1 VSAFEDIG
9 AVGPLRI
16 WNDVVAREVHG
27 QETTLAVV
35 ELDPGAHVPEHRH
48 PSEQLGLVI
57 EGSVSF
63 RVGEEECEL
72 GPGGSWNIPSDV
84 PHEVRAGPN
93 GAVVIDVFSPT
104 RQADWREFER
114 EEKRAPVW
122 P

>member
-1 VSAFEDIG
+1 MNAFADIE

-16 WNDVVAREVHG
+16 WNDVVARELHG
-27 QETTLAVV
+27 QQTTLAVV
-35 ELDPGAHVPEHRH
+35 ELDPGAHVPEHHH
-48 PSEQLGLVI
+48 PSEQLGIVI
-57 EGSVSF
+57 SGSVSF
-63 RVGEEECEL
+63 RVADEEEEL
-72 GPGGSWNIPSDV
+72 GPGGTWNIPSDV

-114 EEKRAPVW
+114 ESPRAPAW

>member
-1 VSAFEDIG
+1 MSTFEDIG

-16 WNDVVAREVHG
+16 WNDVVARELHG

-35 ELDPGAHVPEHRH
+35 ELDPDALVPEHHH
-48 PSEQLGLVI
+48 PSEQLGIVI

-63 RVGEEECEL
+63 RVADETREL
-72 GPGGSWNIPSDV
+72 GPGGTWNIPSGV
-84 PHEVRAGPN
+84 PHEVKAGPE

-104 RQADWREFER
+104 RQTDWREFER
-114 EEKRAPVW
+114 EEPRAPAW

>member
-1 VSAFEDIG
+1 MSTFAEIE

-27 QETTLAVV
+27 QQTTLAVV
-35 ELDPGAHVPEHRH
+35 ELEPDALVPEHHH
-48 PSEQLGLVI
+48 PSEQLGIVI
-57 EGSVSF
+57 SGSVSF
-63 RVGEEECEL
+63 RVADEEKEL
-72 GPGGSWNIPSDV
+72 GPGGTWNIPSDV
-84 PHEVRAGPN
+84 RHEVRAGPN

-114 EEKRAPVW
+114 EEPRPPAW